1 MKILMI
7 GWYKPQIGG
16 GSHVIQNIVHQLKD
30 SHEIY
35 VINMEEKGLSYLGH
49 WHDDGVEVFQ
59 ERIYSNHYPP
69 IQTIFQTTKRAILL
83 KRKIKPD
90 IYHVHGP
97 FFAGIGFV
105 DKKTPMVLTMHGYA
119 SLETVAIGRIR
130 PDSVQFNLIRK
141 LEVESAKRADAVI
154 AVGKEIYRW
163 IITCLGID
171 PSKVFYLPNG
181 IDPYKFVKKTYKSTD
196 AKEIMGFP
204 LIGYIKGLSKV
215 NGPDIAIYAMKYIVR
230 YYPYAKLVLIGDG
243 PMKPELKS
251 LVQRLKIEKN
261 VVFLG
266 RVPHEEI
273 PFYLSMIDVL
283 IVPSR
288 SETSGLTMLE
298 GMASKKVV
306 IVSSVGGLKETWL
319 DSGGKTVIMFR
330 KEDPVDLADKISH
343 VLENRKF
350 QMELGHNARK
360 YVVSKRSWRAYA
372 EKLLDIYEYAIR
384 SRKGKGY
391 ENRHTN

>member
-1 MKILMI
+1 MKIIMI

-35 VINMEEKGLSYLGH
+35 VINMEEKGLPYLGY

-59 ERIYSNHYPP
+59 ERIYSKHYSP
-69 IQTIFQTTKRAILL
+69 IQTMFQTTKRAILL

-97 FFAGIGFV
+97 FFAGIGFL
-105 DKKTPMVLTMHGYA
+105 DRKTPMVLTMHGYP
-119 SLETVAIGRIR
+119 SLETVAMGRIR

-141 LEVESAKRADAVI
+141 LEIESAKRADAVI
-154 AVGKEIYRW
+154 AVGKDIYRW
-163 IITCLGID
+163 ITTCLEID

-181 IDPYKFVKKTYKSTD
+181 VDPYKFVRIRKNTNTD
-196 AKEIMGFP
+196 EIMGFP

-215 NGPDIAIYAMKYIVR
+215 NGPDIAIHSMKHIVR

-243 PMKPELKS
+243 PMKSELKS
-251 LVQRLKIEKN
+251 LVQHLKLEKN
-261 VVFLG
+261 VLFIG

-273 PFYLSMIDVL
+273 PFYLSTIDVL

-288 SETSGLTMLE
+288 SETAGLTMLE

-319 DSGGKTVIMFR
+319 DSGGKTIIMFR
-330 KEDPVDLADKISH
+330 KEDPVDLADKISY
-343 VLENRKF
+343 VLENRKL
-350 QMELGHNARK
+350 QRKLGHNARK
-360 YVVSKRSWRAYA
+360 YVVYKRSWEVYA

-384 SRKGKGY
+384 SRKGKGI
-391 ENRHTN
+391 

>member
-1 MKILMI
+1 MKIIMI

-35 VINMEEKGLSYLGH
+35 VINMEEKGLPYLGH
-49 WHDDGVEVFQ
+49 WNDNGVEVFQ
-59 ERIYSNHYPP
+59 ERIYSNLYSS
-69 IQTIFQTTKRAILL
+69 IQTMFQTTKRAILL

-90 IYHVHGP
+90 IYHVHSP
-97 FFAGIGFV
+97 FFAGIGFL
-105 DKKTPMVLTMHGYA
+105 DRKTPMVLTMHGYP
-119 SLETVAIGRIR
+119 SLETVAMGRIR

-141 LEVESAKRADAVI
+141 LEIESAKRADAVI
-154 AVGKEIYRW
+154 AVGKDIYRW
-163 IITCLGID
+163 ITTCLEID

-181 IDPYKFVKKTYKSTD
+181 VDSYKFVRIHKNTNTD
-196 AKEIMGFP
+196 EIMGFP

-215 NGPDIAIYAMKYIVR
+215 NGPDIAVHSMKHVVR

-243 PMKPELKS
+243 PMKSELKS
-251 LVQRLKIEKN
+251 LVQHLKLEKN
-261 VVFLG
+261 VLFIG
-266 RVPHEEI
+266 RVTHEEI
-273 PFYLSMIDVL
+273 PFYLSTIDVL

-288 SETSGLTMLE
+288 SETAGLTMLE

-319 DSGGKTVIMFR
+319 DSGGKTIIMFR
-330 KEDPVDLADKISH
+330 KEDPVDLADKISY
-343 VLENRKF
+343 VLENRKL
-350 QMELGHNARK
+350 QRKLSHNARK
-360 YVVSKRSWRAYA
+360 YVVYKRSWEVYA

-384 SRKGKGY
+384 SRKGKGI
-391 ENRHTN
+391 